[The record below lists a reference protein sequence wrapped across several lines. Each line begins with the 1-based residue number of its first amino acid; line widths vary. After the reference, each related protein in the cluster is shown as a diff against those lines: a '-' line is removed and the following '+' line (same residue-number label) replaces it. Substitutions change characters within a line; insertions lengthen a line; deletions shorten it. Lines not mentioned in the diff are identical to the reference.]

1 MLTTGLLLGKM
12 WCFSHLWEV
21 VEHGG
26 STAIKFLWIGGSIP
40 DIFIKITLYT
50 SSNVDFVLNS
60 FEIVMVIKR

>member
-1 MLTTGLLLGKM
+1 MLTIGLLLGKM
-12 WCFSHLWEV
+12 WCFSHLWGV
-21 VEHGG
+21 VAHGG
-26 STAIKFLWIGGSIP
+26 STAIKFLWIGESIP

>member
-1 MLTTGLLLGKM
+1 MLTIGRLPGKM

-21 VEHGG
+21 VAHGG
-26 STAIKFLWIGGSIP
+26 TTAIKFLWIRGSIP

-50 SSNVDFVLNS
+50 GSNVDFVLNS

>member
-1 MLTTGLLLGKM
+1 MLTIGLLLGKM

-21 VEHGG
+21 VGG